1 MSKEKYFEVQN
12 LFAGYGDKEIIH
24 NIHFEVEPHTLTALI
39 GPNGCGKTTLL
50 KSIVNLLDYQGK
62 CLLQGNEL
70 KELTVRKLAQK
81 ISYIPQRSG
90 IHVSM
95 SVLDVV
101 LMGFNPVLRLLERPN
116 KRQKERAK
124 AAITSVGLSEYM
136 DKDYL
141 TLSEGQKQLVLLAR
155 TMIEDTD
162 LLILDEPDSA
172 LDFQNRYKIL
182 NLIKQMTETEEKAGI
197 LCIHDPEM
205 ALEFCQQIIVMKDG
219 EIIDILHPQTDSL
232 EKMELVLR
240 RIYGTVTLN
249 RCMDRNNRAHLVLL
263 WEGEECVR

>member
-1 MSKEKYFEVQN
+1 MSKKKYFEVQN
-12 LFAGYGDKEIIH
+12 VYAGYGEKEILNDI
-24 NIHFEVEPHTLTALI
+24 NFELEAHTLTALI

-62 CLLQGNEL
+62 CLLHEEGL
-70 KELTVRKLAQK
+70 KEMSARTLARK

-101 LMGFNPVLRLLERPN
+101 LMGYNPVLKLLERPN
-116 KRQKERAK
+116 KKQKQKAK
-124 AAITSVGLSEYM
+124 DAIISVGLSAYIN
-136 DKDYL
+136 KDYL

-172 LDFQNRYKIL
+172 LDFQNRYLIL
-182 NLIKQMTETEEKAGI
+182 NILKQMTDKEEKAGI
-197 LCIHDPEM
+197 LCLHDPAI
-205 ALEFCQQIIVMKDG
+205 ALEFCQQIVVMKDG
-219 EIIDILHPQTDSL
+219 KIIDILHPQTDTL
-232 EKMELVLR
+232 ERMEEALR
-240 RIYGTVTLN
+240 SIYGNVTL
-249 RCMDRNNRAHLVLL
+249 RKCKDRNEHTHIVLL
-263 WEGEECVR
+263 WEGDSCAQ